1 MWFIQAIGEF
11 EDGQRHP
18 VYADLS
24 ESYVYATAFFN
35 YFSDAPTFD
44 TYDLMLESEPQVTL
58 KQGLED
64 ILNAISEKEKEEV
77 PFPTA

>member
-24 ESYVYATAFFN
+24 ESYVYATAFFDH
-35 YFSDAPTFD
+35 FSDAETFN
-44 TYDLMLESEPQVTL
+44 TYDLMLEREPQIT
-58 KQGLED
+58 LED